1 MTEIRL
7 RFYEELGDFLPPV
20 RRKREFP
27 YSIGDRETVKHAIE
41 ACGVPHTEVELIL
54 VNGDSVGFDYQLREE
69 DRISVYPQ
77 FEAFDITP
85 LLRVRERPIRNPR
98 FVADVHLG
106 ALARYLRML
115 GFDTLYEESYRDAH
129 IAAISARERR
139 MVLTRDRD
147 LLMHKVITHGRFV
160 RALRPRDQLLE
171 VVDAVDLT
179 GSFSPFTRCMECNSE
194 LVRISKDHVQHRV
207 PPDTL
212 EAFTKFS
219 QCSTCE
225 RVYWRGSHYRRM
237 CKFIAATFACNENR
251 AGTH

>member
-1 MTEIRL
+1 MTEIRF

-54 VNGDSVGFDYQLREE
+54 VNGDSVGFDYQLRAE

-85 LLRVRERPIRNPR
+85 LLRVRERPLRNPR
-98 FVADVHLG
+98 FIADVHLG

-115 GFDTLYEESYRDAH
+115 GFDTLFDETWRDAQ
-129 IAAISARERR
+129 IAAISARDRR

-160 RALRPRDQLLE
+160 RAMRPGDQLRE

-179 GSFSPFTRCMECNSE
+179 GSFAPFTRCMECNTE
-194 LVRISKDHVQHRV
+194 LDRVSRESVQHRV
-207 PPDTL
+207 PADTL
-212 EAFTKFS
+212 ETFTRFS
-219 QCSTCE
+219 QCGSCQ
-225 RVYWRGSHYRRM
+225 RVYWQGSHYRRM
-237 CKFIAATFACNENR
+237 WKFITATFGDHGNR